1 MPVQY
6 ARVKE
11 IIPRTADVKSF
22 RLDPGEIADFAAGQF
37 LSVALGEGKEYKRY
51 LSISN
56 SPTEKGYLEFTKKL
70 TGSDFSRALVALAV
84 GSQVKIE
91 YPFGKF
97 TLDPACR
104 KAAFLCGGIGIT
116 PVRSIAKYTADKK
129 QGTDILLFYANRTVE
144 GIIFRQDFELIQKTY
159 PSLRIL
165 YLLSEG
171 PPQPGYISGRIDAQ
185 IIKDNAPDYAERKF
199 FLCGPPAMVEAMRV
213 ILSAELGLPKENII
227 TESFQGY
234 T

>member
-6 ARVKE
+6 ARVRE
-11 IIPRTADVKSF
+11 IISRTAAVKSF

-37 LSVALGEGKEYKRY
+37 LSVTLGEGKGYKHY

-70 TGSDFSRALVALAV
+70 TGSDFSRALAALTV
-84 GSQVKIE
+84 GAQVKIE

-97 TLDPACR
+97 ILDPACK

-116 PVRSIAKYTADKK
+116 PVRSIAKCAADKK
-129 QGTDILLFYANRTVE
+129 QDTDILLFCAFRTVE
-144 GIIFRQDFELIQKTY
+144 DIIFRQDFELIQKAY

-165 YLLSEG
+165 YLLSEC
-171 PPQPGYISGRIDAQ
+171 PPQPGYISGRISAQ
-185 IIKDNAPDYAERKF
+185 VIKNNAPDYAERKF
-199 FLCGPPAMVEAMRV
+199 FLCGPPAMVETMRV
-213 ILSAELGLPKENII
+213 ILSDELGLPKANII

-234 T
+234 